1 MLYFLALQISSALLE
16 LLAKHSAVLGCVAGI
31 AQCADKKFNKYVEDM
46 EGTFV
51 GW

>member
-1 MLYFLALQISSALLE
+1 MLYFQALQISSALLE
-16 LLAKHSAVLGCVAGI
+16 LLAKHFAVLGCVAGI
-31 AQCADKKFNKYVEDM
+31 QCADKKFNKYVEDK